1 MFRRLQNN
9 IRLANSMD
17 AYAQVSDIAQQ
28 IQELV
33 EKGSSLIEREEK
45 AIRNEMIE
53 TPAIRSLKN
62 QIDSDLYDIYQMAK
76 ALEKKSILIQKYMK
90 G

>member
-9 IRLANSMD
+9 IRLASPMD
-17 AYAQVSDIAQQ
+17 AYAQVSDIAQE

-76 ALEKKSILIQKYMK
+76 ALEKKAILIQKSMK

>member
-9 IRLANSMD
+9 IRKASPMD
-17 AYAQVSDIAQQ
+17 AYAQVSDIAQE

-33 EKGSSLIEREEK
+33 ENGSSLIEREEK

-62 QIDSDLYDIYQMAK
+62 QIDSCLLYTSPSPRDVEESRMPSSA
-76 ALEKKSILIQKYMK
+76 
-90 G
+90 